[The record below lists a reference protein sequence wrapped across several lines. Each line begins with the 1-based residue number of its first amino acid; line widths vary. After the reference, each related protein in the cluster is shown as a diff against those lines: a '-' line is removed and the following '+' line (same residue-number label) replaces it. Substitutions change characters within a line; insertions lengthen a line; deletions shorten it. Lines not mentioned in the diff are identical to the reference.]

1 MVGLGTVGYCFNA
14 RSRGT
19 LGSVG
24 YIYIGYCEATG
35 VMMGRYLAPGVLIQS
50 LILQFASMNE
60 QLPLQ
65 ITLAR
70 THYDPQITHTPLH

>member
-1 MVGLGTVGYCFNA
+1 
-14 RSRGT
+14 
-19 LGSVG
+19 
-24 YIYIGYCEATG
+24 
-35 VMMGRYLAPGVLIQS
+35 MMGIYLAPGVLIQS